1 MAGSSPAM
9 TISQGELRFG
19 LMVVAVVLVLDQASK
34 FVLVDLMRANPGGLE
49 IAPFFNLVQV
59 WNRGVSFGMLGGEWF
74 GDNQRWILVVL
85 SIAVSVLLGFWL
97 RKAERGIDRLALG
110 LVIGGALGNA
120 IDRVVYGAV
129 ADFFD
134 FHLGGWHWPAFNI
147 ADAAITCGAVGLI
160 LGAILPTR
168 SRSLE

>member
-1 MAGSSPAM
+1 MTKSGSA
-9 TISQGELRFG
+9 LRFG
-19 LMVVAVVLVLDQASK
+19 LAVAAVVLVLDQASK
-34 FVLVDLMRANPGGLE
+34 FVLIDLLRANPGGIAL
-49 IAPFFNLVQV
+49 APFFNLVQV

-85 SIAVSVLLGFWL
+85 AVAVSLLLGFWL
-97 RKAERGIDRLALG
+97 RKAERGVDRLALG
-110 LVIGGALGNA
+110 LVIGGAIGNA
-120 IDRVVYGAV
+120 IDRVAYGAV

-160 LGAILPTR
+160 LGAILPSR
-168 SRSLE
+168 SRGLE

>member
-1 MAGSSPAM
+1 MTKPAGP
-9 TISQGELRFG
+9 LRFG
-19 LMVVAVVLVLDQASK
+19 LIVAAVVLVLDQLSK
-34 FVLVDLMRANPGGLE
+34 LALIDLMRAHPGGIVLT
-49 IAPFFNLVQV
+49 PFFNLVQV

-74 GDNQRWILVVL
+74 GDNQRWILAVL
-85 SIAVSVLLGFWL
+85 AVAVAVLLGFWL
-97 RKAERGIDRLALG
+97 RKAERPVDRLALG

-120 IDRVVYGAV
+120 IDRVAYGAV

-134 FHLGGWHWPAFNI
+134 FHAAGWHWPAFNI

-168 SRSLE
+168 SRGLE

>member
-1 MAGSSPAM
+1 M
-9 TISQGELRFG
+9 TDAKSALRFG
-19 LMVVAVVLVLDQASK
+19 LAVAAIVLVLDQASK
-34 FVLVDLMRANPGGLE
+34 LVLVDLMRAHPGGIVL
-49 IAPFFNLVQV
+49 APFFNLVQV

-97 RKAERGIDRLALG
+97 RKAERGVDRLALG

-120 IDRVVYGAV
+120 IDRVAYGAV

-160 LGAILPTR
+160 LGAILPTS
-168 SRSLE
+168 SRSLK